1 MQLPGFGGQRDE
13 NNGLPNPTLW
23 KQRNIAGTQD
33 LLNQEGDGVYP
44 YGFFFQPPG
53 IPAST
58 QLIPWS
64 GLPPAGGFIPYTPFM
79 LPVTYF
85 VSPSFV
91 TNWGNP
97 GAYGTDAGGGGIA
110 VTLDDGVS
118 VVTVDNVGELDF
130 SSWTP
135 GLVYE
140 NPAGSGVVKIDPP
153 TGTGTTGNLTVNSG
167 DTPGTGTGPLV
178 LVSGSSFSGNITI
191 GIDYDTVNSFDSSS
205 SQLQLKSITTTAT
218 VDGTDELVAG
228 ITTDGFGRITDFK
241 KIAVDVVTSFEP
253 TLTPNNELELKA
265 ITYSTAAA
273 AIPDATMQTGITVDG
288 KGRVTAGTTR
298 EIGLFAITKADRVA
312 GEVHWT
318 YTMRRLYDSDSLLA
332 PITAWPFTE
341 DRGATSTSYNTLEV
355 TNTTSYVYGGS
366 ADGGL
371 PVLSVSGI
379 GPITLDSTYLGFN
392 YGHVPI
398 GMVVLAIKEGNVN
411 AKWWFSAPNTVYGSC
426 PEE

>member
-1 MQLPGFGGQRDE
+1 
-13 NNGLPNPTLW
+13 
-23 KQRNIAGTQD
+23 
-33 LLNQEGDGVYP
+33 
-44 YGFFFQPPG
+44 
-53 IPAST
+53 
-58 QLIPWS
+58 
-64 GLPPAGGFIPYTPFM
+64 
-79 LPVTYF
+79 
-85 VSPSFV
+85 
-91 TNWGNP
+91 
-97 GAYGTDAGGGGIA
+97 

-118 VVTVDNVGELDF
+118 VVTVENVGELDF
-130 SSWTP
+130 SSWAP

-140 NPAGSGVVKIDPP
+140 NPTGSGVVKIDPP
-153 TGTGTTGNLTVNSG
+153 TGTGTTGNLTVNPG
-167 DTPGTGTGPLV
+167 DTAGTGPL
-178 LVSGSSFSGNITI
+178 LIAGGSGNSFSGNITI
-191 GIDYDTVNSFDSSS
+191 GLNYDTVNSFDPAS
-205 SQLQLKSITTTAT
+205 SQLQLKSITTTST
-218 VDGTDELVAG
+218 VDGTNELVAG
-228 ITTDGFGRITDFK
+228 ITSDGFGRITDFK
-241 KIAVDVVTSFEP
+241 KIAVDVITSFES

-318 YTMRRLYDSDSLLA
+318 YTMRRLYDSDSALA

-371 PVLSVSGI
+371 PVLSVSGT

-411 AKWWFSAPNTVYGSC
+411 AKWWFSAPNTIYGSC